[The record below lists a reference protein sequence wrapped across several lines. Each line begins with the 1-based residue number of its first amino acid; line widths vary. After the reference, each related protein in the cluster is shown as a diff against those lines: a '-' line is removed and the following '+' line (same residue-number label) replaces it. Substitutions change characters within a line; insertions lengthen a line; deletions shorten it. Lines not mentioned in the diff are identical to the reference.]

1 MAPRANWKGFL
12 RLSLVTCPVALFPA
26 TSDSEKISFNQINRN
41 TGHRIK
47 YLKVDADTGEE
58 VTSDD
63 IMKGYKVDTDTYI
76 EISKDE
82 LDNIALESTRTIE
95 IDQFVP
101 KSEIDELYL
110 VRPYYIV
117 PDGKVGHD
125 AYAVIRET
133 IRSLDKVALAR
144 VVLTNREHVIALEA
158 RDNGLMGMLLRYP
171 YEVRNSA
178 EYFDD
183 IQDVKITKDML
194 DLAKH
199 IVQQKSG
206 HFDPAKFEDHYEAA
220 LTDLINK
227 KRNGERITSVSKP
240 VSSDNV
246 ISLMDALKR
255 SISGKAAPAAK
266 NEAAPKAA
274 KGKKPRKAA
283 AGQREMLLPISGK
296 RAAKGEEKRAPKE
309 VKAKARARKAG

>member
-47 YLKVDADTGEE
+47 YMKVDADTGEE
-58 VTSDD
+58 VSSED

-76 EISKDE
+76 EISRDE

-183 IQDVKITKDML
+183 IQDVKITKDMP

-206 HFDPAKFEDHYEAA
+206 HFEPERFEDHYEAA
-220 LTDLINK
+220 LTELINK
-227 KRNGERITSVSKP
+227 KRNGEKITPASKP
-240 VSSDNV
+240 VSGDNV

-255 SISGKAAPAAK
+255 SIAAKPAETSKPAA
-266 NEAAPKAA
+266 AKAA

-283 AGQREMLLPISGK
+283 AGQREMLLPIAVK
-296 RAAKGEEKRAPKE
+296 RAAKAEEKRAPKD
-309 VKAKARARKAG
+309 VKAKPRARKAG